1 MMEIEG
7 APAATSRKYED
18 VGLLIDIALWLGR
31 EKMIESAAP
40 LELVRDFFLSHTI
53 EECQQFF
60 ALLEDR
66 ADQLSRAII
75 GDTRANNTLLRA
87 LSEVRKRLS
96 RTNDLVFAGRILM
109 FMAYAFPLSDK
120 SGTLLATTCANT
132 FASLSLSLSKLLIC
146 AHLHHF
152 VQQASISR
160 VKRMWPTSP
169 QWTRSPVQPSKKPQ
183 RTVRG
188 VLF

>member
-1 MMEIEG
+1 MEVEG
-7 APAATSRKYED
+7 AVPGRKYED

-31 EKMIESAAP
+31 EKMIESAAS

-66 ADQLSRAII
+66 ADQLARAIV
-75 GDTRANNTLLRA
+75 GDARANNTLLRA

-120 SGTLLATTCANT
+120 SGTSVQRLRLGEGRARLAQCD
-132 FASLSLSLSKLLIC
+132 AS
-146 AHLHHF
+146 
-152 VQQASISR
+152 
-160 VKRMWPTSP
+160 SP
-169 QWTRSPVQPSKKPQ
+169 QESI
-183 RTVRG
+183 
-188 VLF
+188 

>member
-1 MMEIEG
+1 MMEVEG

-60 ALLEDR
+60 ALLEER

-120 SGTLLATTCANT
+120 SGACLATCANT
-132 FASLSLSLSKLLIC
+132 FASLSLSLSKLL
-146 AHLHHF
+146 AL
-152 VQQASISR
+152 IS
-160 VKRMWPTSP
+160 PTTSCNRR
-169 QWTRSPVQPSKKPQ
+169 QSQ
-183 RTVRG
+183 G
-188 VLF
+188 